1 MEYRVIKGKSRE
13 EKGSITLEASIFLV
27 LFIVFYMMMMGLIQI
42 VRAQVILQ
50 YAANETAREIS
61 QYSYVLSKTGIVKKR
76 VSTSSQAAAFTENV
90 SQLMDD
96 IEKVGNTLSTG
107 EGLEELPGNI
117 EQAGQHAESLL
128 GDPDALMNNIFSL
141 IKTKGADLL
150 SSMVIEGLVESVVQE
165 QIKNMSA
172 KSADEYLRDL
182 GIDGGM
188 EGLDFSGSRWA
199 NASSGGLP
207 ELEVSIAYTIDF
219 HLGILELKPRK
230 FKVCAKTA
238 LW

>member
-1 MEYRVIKGKSRE
+1 M
-13 EKGSITLEASIFLV
+13 
-27 LFIVFYMMMMGLIQI
+27 
-42 VRAQVILQ
+42 
-50 YAANETAREIS
+50 N
-61 QYSYVLSKTGIVKKR
+61 
-76 VSTSSQAAAFTENV
+76 
-90 SQLMDD
+90 D

-117 EQAGQHAESLL
+117 EQAGQHAENLL

-150 SSMVIEGLVESVVQE
+150 SNMVIEGIVESVVQE
-165 QIKNMSA
+165 QIKNMSS
-172 KSADEYLRDL
+172 KGADEYLRDL

-219 HLGILELKPRK
+219 HLGILELEPRK

>member
-1 MEYRVIKGKSRE
+1 M
-13 EKGSITLEASIFLV
+13 
-27 LFIVFYMMMMGLIQI
+27 
-42 VRAQVILQ
+42 
-50 YAANETAREIS
+50 
-61 QYSYVLSKTGIVKKR
+61 
-76 VSTSSQAAAFTENV
+76 
-90 SQLMDD
+90 
-96 IEKVGNTLSTG
+96 
-107 EGLEELPGNI
+107 
-117 EQAGQHAESLL
+117 
-128 GDPDALMNNIFSL
+128 
-141 IKTKGADLL
+141 
-150 SSMVIEGLVESVVQE
+150 QE